1 MYETLPGEV
10 EGSDEAEARGGG
22 GITGSGGGSSMF
34 PPPDMDTGDTLGWDA
49 GRGALGGVDAAGGC
63 GCREESGGARGGLDM
78 AAGSCFP
85 PKSAGYSAGPKTL
98 ASAVVWGARSSRA
111 APFLT
116 FYAFASADF
125 VSKLSTMTLN
135 LAFLTHKIK
144 RDRILI
150 ILHF

>member
-1 MYETLPGEV
+1 
-10 EGSDEAEARGGG
+10 
-22 GITGSGGGSSMF
+22 MF
-34 PPPDMDTGDTLGWDA
+34 PPPDMETGDTLGCDA
-49 GRGALGGVDAAGGC
+49 GSGALGGVDAAGGC

-135 LAFLTHKIK
+135 LAFLTLKIK

-150 ILHF
+150 ILYF

>member
-1 MYETLPGEV
+1 MYLNTDETHPGEV

-49 GRGALGGVDAAGGC
+49 GSGALGGVDAAGGC
-63 GCREESGGARGGLDM
+63 GCLEESGGARGGLDM

-98 ASAVVWGARSSRA
+98 ASAVVWGRGAGGRR
-111 APFLT
+111 PF
-116 FYAFASADF
+116 
-125 VSKLSTMTLN
+125 
-135 LAFLTHKIK
+135 
-144 RDRILI
+144 
-150 ILHF
+150 

>member
-34 PPPDMDTGDTLGWDA
+34 PPPDMDTGDTLGCDA

-135 LAFLTHKIK
+135 LAFISHKIK
-144 RDRILI
+144 RDIILRILR
-150 ILHF
+150 F